1 MRLHRAF
8 LLVAA
13 AVATTSAPSTHASV
27 LGDPCASA
35 EGITH
40 LDAYIT
46 QLAMCWKRSVN
57 AEDREKAMDRIAH
70 GCTRDASLFK
80 EQGWQ
85 SAKGSGARVFC
96 HPMKDLEAVSP
107 YDLEKAVRDTVER
120 NLARVKVFTVIK
132 DPETGNETEMPGV
145 LHSGV
150 IAYRVYIGGA
160 CDKKGQGKKGCLL
173 VKFERK
179 LSEEDDSTKK
189 SNTKKRKG
197 KKKVRDESDKP
208 RKVPDTETIKA
219 KDWQMTMVDD
229 DSSSLDLKPRKGK
242 DRVVKAREEGLVT
255 QDELAEG
262 DDDDHP
268 WSGVK
273 K

>member
-1 MRLHRAF
+1 
-8 LLVAA
+8 
-13 AVATTSAPSTHASV
+13 
-27 LGDPCASA
+27 
-35 EGITH
+35 
-40 LDAYIT
+40 
-46 QLAMCWKRSVN
+46 
-57 AEDREKAMDRIAH
+57 MDRIAH
-70 GCTRDASLFK
+70 GCTWDASLFK

-96 HPMKDLEAVSP
+96 HPKKDLEAVSP

-132 DPETGNETEMPGV
+132 DGETDKEMEMPGV

-179 LSEEDDSTKK
+179 LSEEDGPNKN
-189 SNTKKRKG
+189 SNKKKRKG

-208 RKVPDTETIKA
+208 KVPDTETINVKNL
-219 KDWQMTMVDD
+219 QMTMVNN
-229 DSSSLDLKPRKGK
+229 DSSTFRLKPRKGK
-242 DRVVKAREEGLVT
+242 DRVVEARQDGLVT

-262 DDDDHP
+262 DDDDYP